1 MSEVKKNTS
10 QDQDSAQSYELI
22 TELVGVR
29 RTAKVVKGGRIF
41 RFSATVVVGDGES
54 SVGIGIGHGME
65 VSVAIQKAQ
74 KKAKQNMTQVFVA
87 PGKTIQHQAITKYG
101 ATKIFMRPAAVG
113 TGIIAG
119 GAMRQVFKAV
129 GIENVLAKIL
139 GSSTAQ
145 NVAYATIKGLREM
158 YNKEAVSLK
167 RGIDLNSVVGE

>member
-1 MSEVKKNTS
+1 VSEDRSNMK
-10 QDQDSAQSYELI
+10 QDQDSGQTYELI

-74 KKAKQNMTQVFVA
+74 KRAKQNMAQVFVA
-87 PGKTIQHQAITKYG
+87 EGKTIQHAATTKYG

-158 YNKEAVSLK
+158 YNKDAIAMK
-167 RGIDLNSVVGE
+167 RGVGVDAVVGE

>member
-1 MSEVKKNTS
+1 MSEDRSNMK
-10 QDQDSAQSYELI
+10 QDQDSGQTYELI

-74 KKAKQNMTQVFVA
+74 KRAKQNMAQVFVA
-87 PGKTIQHQAITKYG
+87 DGKTIQHAVTTKYG

-145 NVAYATIKGLREM
+145 NVAYATIKGLRDM
-158 YNKEAVSLK
+158 YNKDAIAMK
-167 RGIDLNSVVGE
+167 RGVAVDAVVGE

>member
-1 MSEVKKNTS
+1 MSEDRSNMK
-10 QDQDSAQSYELI
+10 QDQESGQTYELI

-74 KKAKQNMTQVFVA
+74 KRAKQNMSQVFVA
-87 PGKTIQHQAITKYG
+87 EGKTIQHPVVTKYG

-158 YNKEAVSLK
+158 YNKDAIAIK
-167 RGIDLNSVVGE
+167 RGMGVDAVVGE

>member
-1 MSEVKKNTS
+1 MSNERKKDIQEKDNG
-10 QDQDSAQSYELI
+10 QSYDLI

-41 RFSATVVVGDGES
+41 RFSATVVVGDGSS

-74 KKAKQNMTQVFVA
+74 KRAKQNMTEVVIA
-87 PGKTIQHQAITKYG
+87 DGKTIQHSVVAKYG
-101 ATKIFMRPAAVG
+101 ATKVFMRPASIG

-129 GIENVLAKIL
+129 GVENVLAKIL

-158 YNKEAVSLK
+158 YNKNLVARK
-167 RGIDLNSVVGE
+167 RGLEVNEEVGT

>member
-1 MSEVKKNTS
+1 MSEDRSNMK
-10 QDQDSAQSYELI
+10 QDQDSGQSYELV

-74 KKAKQNMTQVFVA
+74 KRAKQNMSQVIVA
-87 PGKTIQHQAITKYG
+87 EGKTIQHPITTKCG

-158 YNKEAVSLK
+158 YNKDAIAIK
-167 RGIDLNSVVGE
+167 RGMDVDAVVGE

>member
-1 MSEVKKNTS
+1 MSEDRSNTK
-10 QDQDSAQSYELI
+10 QDQDSGQTYELI

-74 KKAKQNMTQVFVA
+74 KRAKQNMSQVFVA
-87 PGKTIQHQAITKYG
+87 EGKTIQHPVTTKYG

-158 YNKEAVSLK
+158 YNKDAIVAK
-167 RGIDLNSVVGE
+167 RGVDIEAVVGE